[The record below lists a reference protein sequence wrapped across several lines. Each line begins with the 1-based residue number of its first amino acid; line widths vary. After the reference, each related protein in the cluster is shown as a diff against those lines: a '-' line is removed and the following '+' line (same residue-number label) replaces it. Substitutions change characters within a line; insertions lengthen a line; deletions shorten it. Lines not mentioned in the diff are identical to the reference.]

1 MEQIK
6 EPEIDIAGKYQPL
19 FDLPKARSVIRGES
33 DELDI
38 DYARKLAKIDTV
50 VISGGRNSGKSYVV
64 GLAIANWTAEYDY
77 KTLFTRYTLTSAED
91 SIIPNFMDKM
101 SIMNYDDQFKT
112 VKNKVLP
119 KNAKQNSGSVTFR
132 GMKTSSGNQ
141 TAALKSLE
149 GFSCFVVDEAEEVPD
164 YETFNKIYLSI
175 RTQSHQNI
183 SILSFNPPDDEHWI
197 YKKMFLERGVPGQWN
212 GIKDNVLYIHT
223 TYLDLNPDFV
233 PQSVLREFN
242 RMKETDYDEYCQV
255 ALGHWTKFVKGAL
268 FHEKDFQ
275 KFSYEDLN
283 LDNIAAKFGFIDV
296 ADRGMDSLSFPIVY
310 QIGQFYYVVD
320 WYFTEDNSSI
330 TLPACAE
337 YIKHHKLDYV
347 GVESNGVGSVFATT
361 LNDMVPENTTVM
373 FIHEKNNKHTR
384 IVTHAAGVRM
394 KFVFRNDVP
403 TGGMYDL
410 AMRQFFRYNKDKKEN
425 KHDDAPDSITGAKIL
440 IDDLSQY

>member
-1 MEQIK
+1 MEN
-6 EPEIDIAGKYQPL
+6 EAPELDICSKYQPL
-19 FDLPKARSVIRGES
+19 FDLPKARAVIRGES
-33 DELDI
+33 DELDL
-38 DYARKLAKIDTV
+38 DYARRLAKIDTV
-50 VISGGRNSGKSYVV
+50 VMSGGRNSGKSYVL
-64 GLAIANWTAEYDY
+64 GLWDSYATAEYDY

-101 SIMNYDDQFKT
+101 AIMGYDDQFKT
-112 VKNKVLP
+112 VKNKVMGRN
-119 KNAKQNSGSVTFR
+119 KKQNPGSVTFR

-149 GFSCFVVDEAEEVPD
+149 GFSCFIVDEAEEVPD

-175 RTQSHQNI
+175 RTQTHQNL

-197 YKKMFLERGVPGQWN
+197 FKKMFLERGVPGQWN

-223 TYLDLNPDFV
+223 TYLDLNPKFV
-233 PQSVLREFN
+233 PQSVEREFN
-242 RMKETDYDEYCQV
+242 RMKATNIEEYNQV

-268 FHEKDFQ
+268 FHEKEFQ
-275 KFSYEDLN
+275 KFSFSELN
-283 LDNIAAKFGFIDV
+283 LSNIDGKYGFIDV
-296 ADRGMDSLSFPIVY
+296 ADRGMDYLSFPIIY
-310 QIGQFYYVVD
+310 KIGNFCYVVD
-320 WYFTEDNSSI
+320 WYFTQDNSSI

-361 LNDMVPENTTVM
+361 LNENVPDDSTVM
-373 FIHEKNNKHTR
+373 FVHEKANKHTR

-394 KFVFRNDVP
+394 KYVFRNDVP

-410 AMRQFFRYNKDKKEN
+410 AMRQFFRYNKDKTEN
-425 KHDDAPDSITGAKIL
+425 EFDDAPDSITGSKIL

>member
-1 MEQIK
+1 MEKQD
-6 EPEIDIAGKYQPL
+6 EQVIDISEKYQPL
-19 FDLPKARSVIRGES
+19 FDLPKARAVIRGES
-33 DELDI
+33 DELDLE
-38 DYARKLAKIDTV
+38 YAKRLAKVDTV
-50 VISGGRNSGKSYVV
+50 VMSGGRNSGKSYVL
-64 GLAIANWTAEYDY
+64 GLWDSYATAEFDY

-101 SIMNYDDQFKT
+101 AILGYDNQFKT
-112 VKNKVLP
+112 VKNKVVP
-119 KNAKQNSGSVTFR
+119 KNKKENQGSVTFR

-149 GFSCFVVDEAEEVPD
+149 GFSCFIVDEAEEVPD

-233 PQSVLREFN
+233 SQSVTREFN
-242 RMKETDYDEYCQV
+242 RMKVTNYDEYCQV

-275 KFSYEDLN
+275 KFAFDELDLS
-283 LDNIAAKFGFIDV
+283 NIEGKYGFIDV
-296 ADRGMDSLSFPIVY
+296 ADRGMDYLSFPIVY
-310 QIGQFYYVVD
+310 RIGQFNYVVD
-320 WYFTEDNSSI
+320 WYFTTDNSSI

-337 YIKHHKLDYV
+337 YIKHHGLDYI

-361 LNDMVPENTTVM
+361 LNDMVPEESTVM
-373 FIHEKNNKHTR
+373 FVHEKNNKHTR

-394 KFVFRNDVP
+394 KFVFRNDALP
-403 TGGMYDL
+403 GSMYEK

-425 KHDDAPDSITGAKIL
+425 DFDDAPDSITGSKIL
-440 IDDLSQY
+440 IDDLSQ